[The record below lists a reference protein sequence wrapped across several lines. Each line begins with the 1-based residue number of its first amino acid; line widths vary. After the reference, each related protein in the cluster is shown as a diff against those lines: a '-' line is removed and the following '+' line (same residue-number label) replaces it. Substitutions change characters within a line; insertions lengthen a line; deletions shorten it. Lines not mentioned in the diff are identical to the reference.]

1 MTADD
6 LVLLQEAVQLTTA
19 GHHRKALGYLKQYL
33 SRARAQ
39 KDRCKEYSAL
49 LNAGVVFLRL
59 HEPRKALQFL
69 GESLSL
75 IRELLL
81 IQLQAV
87 SATPNHAAAAAA
99 TGWSSGGMTTDSAE
113 HSAVPAS
120 SPTTETEAVV
130 VAHAP
135 ESERGGEATAAE
147 KPPASTST
155 ALSSSSSQ
163 IAVHSVGHLRR
174 SEAKALTTIGAVYAL
189 LGMRDTAMMY
199 QCEALTIGESEV
211 ADGDDS
217 QSQTRSSTS
226 LSSSSPHHE
235 MDLAVA
241 DPSCSKR
248 SDSALD
254 LTRRRQWGGVLS
266 AVCHNL
272 ALIESERGH
281 YRRAFELL
289 DKAVEWA
296 EVGSDDW
303 VPPADAA
310 ATSSDHSSNRGGTLI
325 VSSERSE
332 LERTIAIVKQR
343 HDAYRRALKQEKSR
357 GH

>member
-1 MTADD
+1 
-6 LVLLQEAVQLTTA
+6 
-19 GHHRKALGYLKQYL
+19 
-33 SRARAQ
+33 
-39 KDRCKEYSAL
+39 
-49 LNAGVVFLRL
+49 
-59 HEPRKALQFL
+59 
-69 GESLSL
+69 
-75 IRELLL
+75 
-81 IQLQAV
+81 
-87 SATPNHAAAAAA
+87 
-99 TGWSSGGMTTDSAE
+99 MTTDSAE
-113 HSAVPAS
+113 HTVAPAS
-120 SPTTETEAVV
+120 TPTTETEAVV

-135 ESERGGEATAAE
+135 QSERGGELTAVE

-155 ALSSSSSQ
+155 VLSSSSSQ

-199 QCEALTIGESEV
+199 QCEALAIGESEV

-217 QSQTRSSTS
+217 HSQSRSTS

-310 ATSSDHSSNRGGTLI
+310 ATSPDHSGNRGTIL

-332 LERTIAIVKQR
+332 LERTISIVKQR
-343 HDAYRRALKQEKSR
+343 HDAYRRALKQETSR